1 MDGYRITESGDLR
14 LSESGDTRITE
25 QVSFAEASLSATGSK
40 IVAAHSIQL
49 VETSLVSSS
58 SVSAKASRTTL
69 TNFGGY
75 AENSI
80 RVTEAGD
87 TRVTEEG
94 DTRLTLFA
102 PAEESVSS
110 LSALASR
117 TRSITISLNGVSTSV
132 YSGFVNRP
140 ASADYTGTGSSIFLS
155 NKVRPAN
162 TNLLGTGTSVSDGSR
177 IRSPAL
183 FGGFPEDPVR
193 ILENGDTRITE
204 DGNTRVATN
213 VIFNSASGTLI
224 VDGTIIKFVSVV
236 YIKQD
241 DEWVQL
247 NPYVQYNSNWQ
258 QPQKVHRYTDGV
270 WKRIN

>member
-14 LSESGDTRITE
+14 LSEDGNTRITE
-25 QVSFAEASLSATGSK
+25 QASFAEASLSATGSK

-49 VETSLVSSS
+49 VETGLVSSS
-58 SVSAKASRTTL
+58 SSSFVASKTTGA
-69 TNFGGY
+69 NFGGY
-75 AENSI
+75 PENSV

-87 TRVTEEG
+87 VRVTEDG
-94 DTRLTLFA
+94 NTRVTLFA

-117 TRSITISLNGVSTSV
+117 TRTTTISLNGVSTSV

-140 ASADYTGTGSSIFLS
+140 ASADYIGTGSSSFLGK
-155 NKVRPAN
+155 KVRPAN
-162 TNLLGTGTSVSDGSR
+162 TSLLGIGTSVSEGSR

-204 DGNTRVATN
+204 DGNTRIATN
-213 VIFNSASGTLI
+213 VVFNAASGTIQINGSL
-224 VDGTIIKFVSVV
+224 IKFNSVV

-241 DEWVQL
+241 GVWVQIS
-247 NPYVQYNSNWQ
+247 PYAQYNSNWQ
-258 QPQKVHRYTDGV
+258 QPQKINRYTDGV

>member
-25 QVSFAEASLSATGSK
+25 QASFAEASLSATGSK

-58 SVSAKASRTTL
+58 SVSAEASKKT
-69 TNFGGY
+69 
-75 AENSI
+75 
-80 RVTEAGD
+80 
-87 TRVTEEG
+87 
-94 DTRLTLFA
+94 FA
-102 PAEESVSS
+102 SFDSEESLSS

-117 TRSITISLNGVSTSV
+117 IRFSNISLNGVSTSV

-140 ASADYTGTGSSIFLS
+140 ALADYTGTGSSSFLS
-155 NKVRPAN
+155 KKVKRVN
-162 TNLLGTGTSVSDGSR
+162 TSLLGTGTSVSDGSR
-177 IRSPAL
+177 TRSPAL